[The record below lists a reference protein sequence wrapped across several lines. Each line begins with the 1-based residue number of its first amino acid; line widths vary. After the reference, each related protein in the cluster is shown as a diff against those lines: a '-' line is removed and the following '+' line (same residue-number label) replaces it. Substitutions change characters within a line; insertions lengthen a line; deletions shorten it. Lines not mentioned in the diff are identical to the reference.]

1 MMATLLNLTI
11 HRKAVNTRTSS
22 KHKSPSTKSP
32 QNDPHQHP
40 AANSSKVCV
49 RIARRHLVAI
59 KAAQRSS
66 NATCRLHA
74 SSKSVAM
81 RTGQD
86 ML

>member
-22 KHKSPSTKSP
+22 KHKSP

-40 AANSSKVCV
+40 ADNSSKVCV
-49 RIARRHLVAI
+49 RTVRRHLVAI